1 MTHDELIKKILIKV
15 ETEMFNDTFDGYA
28 TGDSSLSRAL
38 LKVVELHK
46 PIETRPPWGGDKYF
60 ACNVCE
66 VGTND
71 GDYKLDYPC
80 ETIQAIESEL
90 L

>member
-1 MTHDELIKKILIKV
+1 MRRDELLEICEDGFN
-15 ETEMFNDTFDGYA
+15 ETNGTFLA
-28 TGDSSLSRAL
+28 RAIRR
-38 LKVVELHK
+38 VVELHK